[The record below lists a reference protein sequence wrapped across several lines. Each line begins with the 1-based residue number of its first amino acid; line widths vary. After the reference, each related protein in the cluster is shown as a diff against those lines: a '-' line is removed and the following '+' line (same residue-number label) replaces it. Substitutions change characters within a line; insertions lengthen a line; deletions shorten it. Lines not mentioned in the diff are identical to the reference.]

1 MSSPDPQAQLEQL
14 KADHQRITEAV
25 SLRHKQSDWVSSERQ
40 VSALGT
46 ATEKLTDTGYI
57 HNIPLNSLVN
67 ALTSQHLARAKA
79 HFDQITATASARL
92 AAELAQATPIITSAL
107 GGNRAALGPA
117 VEALS
122 GIDSRLS
129 LAEEQ
134 LDAALKPAS
143 DARYALDSFI
153 RQLGWSMEEWGEF
166 SGDKS
171 AVGAPLVACEAE
183 WVQTGRG
190 GDDPDGVLYLTP
202 SHLVFEQKE
211 KKGKTLGMFG
221 GKVVQSVK
229 WAVALG
235 NISGVRAT
243 NEGMFGGKDVLFL
256 DLADGD
262 PAPEVKLEVKGSA
275 DNKAW
280 AEYISRAQAGDYVVR
295 LPEDDGHAL
304 DLSVWAGEMPDIP
317 TPAALGIAGA
327 AGMMAGFLS
336 QAKDKAAAEA
346 AADAVEAHMKSVL
359 GAKDD
364 TKGDEQPSG
373 GAKGMSAALQSQR
386 AADDDDDKTAGMS
399 AAKAAFAQ
407 KPDKDSDDEDDGGKA
422 GFLGKLAQKPDD
434 DDSPKKPIKGGDK

>member
-1 MSSPDPQAQLEQL
+1 MSTPDPQAQLEQL
-14 KADHQRITEAV
+14 KADHKRITEAV
-25 SLRHKQSDWVSSERQ
+25 NLRHKQS
-40 VSALGT
+40 ALTSLESQISVLG
-46 ATEKLTDTGYI
+46 AAREKLADAGYI
-57 HNIPLNSLVN
+57 HNIPLTSLAN
-67 ALTSQHLARAKA
+67 ALTAQHFANAKT
-79 HFDQITATASARL
+79 HFAQISATASVRL

-107 GGNRAALGPA
+107 GGNRVALDPA

-134 LDAALKPAS
+134 LDEALKPTS

-153 RQLGWSMEEWGEF
+153 RQLSWSQEEWSEF

-171 AVGAPLVACEAE
+171 VGAPLVACEAE
-183 WVQTGRG
+183 WIQTGRG
-190 GDDPDGVLYLTP
+190 GDDPDGVLYLTAT
-202 SHLVFEQKE
+202 HLVFEQKE

-229 WAVALG
+229 WAITLG
-235 NISGVRAT
+235 SISGVRAK

-280 AEYISRAQAGDYVVR
+280 ADYISRAQAGEYILQ
-295 LPEDDGHAL
+295 LPEDGGHAP
-304 DLSVWAGEMPDIP
+304 DLSVWEGEMPDIP

-327 AGMMAGFLS
+327 AGMMAGFLN

-346 AADAVEAHMKSVL
+346 AADAVAAHMRSVL

-364 TKGDEQPSG
+364 DKGDEKPSG
-373 GAKGMSAALQSQR
+373 GAKGMAAALQSQR
-386 AADDDDDKTAGMS
+386 DADDDEKVDGMS
-399 AAKAAFAQ
+399 KAKAAFAE
-407 KPDKDSDDEDDGGKA
+407 KPSKHDDEDDGGKA
-422 GFLGKLAQKPDD
+422 GFLGKLAQKSDD
-434 DDSPKKPIKGGDK
+434 DDAPKKPMKGGDK

>member
-14 KADHQRITEAV
+14 KADHKRITEAV
-25 SLRHKQSDWVSSERQ
+25 GLRHKQSDWVSLESQ
-40 VSALGT
+40 VNALG
-46 ATEKLTDTGYI
+46 AASEKLADAGYI
-57 HNIPLNSLVN
+57 HTMPLTSLVN

-79 HFDQITATASARL
+79 HFNQITATASARL

-107 GGNRAALGPA
+107 GGNRAALDPA

-134 LDAALKPAS
+134 LDEALKSAS

-153 RQLGWSMEEWGEF
+153 RQLSWTQEEWAEF

-171 AVGAPLVACEAE
+171 SVGAPLVACEAE
-183 WVQTGRG
+183 WIQTGRG

-202 SHLVFEQKE
+202 THLVFEQKE

-229 WAVALG
+229 WAVALR
-235 NISGVRAT
+235 NIGGVRAT

-262 PAPEVKLEVKGSA
+262 PLPEVKIEVKGSA
-275 DNKAW
+275 DNKVW
-280 AEYISRAQAGDYVVR
+280 ADYISRAQAGNYVFQ
-295 LPEDDGHAL
+295 LPDDDGHDP

-317 TPAALGIAGA
+317 TPSALGIAGA
-327 AGMMAGFLS
+327 AGMMAGFLN

-364 TKGDEQPSG
+364 AKGDEQPSG
-373 GAKGMSAALQSQR
+373 GAKGMAAALQSQR
-386 AADDDDDKTAGMS
+386 DADDDGQVSGMS
-399 AAKAAFAQ
+399 KAKAAFAD
-407 KPDKDSDDEDDGGKA
+407 KPNKHDDDDGGGKT
-422 GFLGKLAQKPDD
+422 GFLGKLAQKADD
-434 DDSPKKPIKGGDK
+434 DEDTPKKPMKGGDK